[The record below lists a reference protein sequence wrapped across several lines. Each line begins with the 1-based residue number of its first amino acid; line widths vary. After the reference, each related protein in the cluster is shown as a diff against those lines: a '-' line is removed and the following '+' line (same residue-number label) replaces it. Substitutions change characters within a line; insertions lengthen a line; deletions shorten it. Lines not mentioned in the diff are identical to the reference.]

1 MDQSMFGSFSFI
13 PGIGIEHPEPLSR
26 YLPQIPDGVVSTWLL
41 KNIPPGSWILD
52 PFGASPRLIV
62 EAARVGYKLLVT
74 ANNPIAR
81 FLLEMAATPSNTDD
95 LKYALAEL
103 ASSYKADE
111 RMEPHIRSLY
121 NTQCARCGQII
132 SADAFLWEHG
142 SQSPYIRIY
151 TCPFCG
157 DSGEHPCGPY
167 DAEVVSQFSSSGLH
181 KARAL
186 ERVVAATD
194 QDRIHVEQALSVY
207 IPRALYALIT
217 IINKIEGLEISSTGQ
232 KHLAALLLY
241 AFDQGTAMWRTTG
254 QRERRRQLTIPRYF
268 RENNIWLALEQGI
281 SIWSVGNPLIST
293 SKVPIFIWPEEPPE
307 GGGIC
312 VHEGRLIS
320 IAETITKVN
329 IKAVCTAV
337 PRPSQAFWT
346 LSALWAGWL
355 WGREAVGSFKSVL
368 HRQRYDWGWH
378 TTALTTI
385 FKQLTNI
392 LEPSTP
398 IFGLL
403 SESEPGFIA
412 SVLAAARIAGC
423 GLKGIATRPEEELTQ
438 ILWNSNLESLP
449 TDKNISPID
458 LGIQSAKIYLES
470 RGEPASYLNTISAA
484 FLNILLSASIWQEQQ
499 RQDKNLSHEVQSKIS
514 ETSEQNEPT
523 PSLVYS
529 KMYNSAREALSYRS
543 GFLQFN
549 LQESHPVESASRN
562 QAIQG
567 SLFAVE
573 IENKNSVEDETQDI
587 LPADSES
594 GPGLEKERPTRS
606 SDISESTLLWLR
618 EINNISHVSLTDRI
632 ELALVDYL
640 NSRTDCTVDE
650 ISKVMCEMF
659 PGLYTPDPEFIHIC
673 LESYG
678 EKIAEDGSLWQIRQE
693 DKSNA
698 RKIDIDLAH
707 RFIHQ
712 IAERLNISCTDQAL
726 SGDRSIISW
735 LDPDGEYN
743 YKFFTTITAA
753 IGGIILNEEYI
764 NKGIIVLPGSR
775 ANLVVYKLQRD
786 PRLSKALN
794 TSLGNWQC
802 LKFRHLKSIAEN
814 PLLSRENLDHLLL
827 LDPLTYSTPQLRLI

>member
-1 MDQSMFGSFSFI
+1 MFGSLPYI
-13 PGIGIEHPEPLSR
+13 PGVAIEHPEPLSR
-26 YLPQIPDGVVSTWLL
+26 YLPQIPDGVISTWLL
-41 KNIPPGSWILD
+41 KNIPKGSWILD
-52 PFGASPRLIV
+52 PFGSSPRLIV
-62 EAARVGYKLLVT
+62 EAARAGYRLLVT

-81 FLLEMAATPSNTDD
+81 FLFEMAASPPNMDD
-95 LKYALAEL
+95 LKCALAEL
-103 ASSYKADE
+103 ASSYKADD
-111 RMEPHIRSLY
+111 RMEPHIRALY

-142 SQSPYIRIY
+142 SPSPYMRIY

-167 DAEVVSQFSSSGLH
+167 DAEVLSQFSSSGLH

-232 KHLAALLLY
+232 KHLTALLLY

-254 QRERRRQLTIPRYF
+254 QRERRRQLTIPRNF

-281 SIWSVGNPLIST
+281 NIWSAGNSLGSAP
-293 SKVPIFIWPEEPPE
+293 KVPIFIWPEEPPE

-329 IKAVCTAV
+329 IKAVCTSV

-423 GLKGIATRPEEELTQ
+423 GLQGIAIRPEEELTQ
-438 ILWNSNLESLP
+438 ILWNSKLESVL
-449 TDKNISPID
+449 TDINISPID
-458 LGIQSAKIYLES
+458 LGVQSAKIYLES
-470 RGEPASYLNTISAA
+470 RGEPASYLHTISAA
-484 FLNILLSASIWQEQQ
+484 FINILQSSSIWQEQQ
-499 RQDKNLSHEVQSKIS
+499 RQDKNYSPEVKSKIS
-514 ETSEQNEPT
+514 DTSEQNEPT

-549 LQESHPVESASRN
+549 LQESYPIETTIRN
-562 QAIQG
+562 QAIQNT
-567 SLFAVE
+567 LFTLE
-573 IENKNSVEDETQDI
+573 IADNNSVEDETRDI
-587 LPADSES
+587 LPPVDVS

-618 EINNISHVSLTDRI
+618 EINNISHASLTDRI

-640 NSRTDCTVDE
+640 NSHTHCTVEE
-650 ISKVMCEMF
+650 ISIVMCEMF

-678 EKIAEDGSLWQIRQE
+678 EKLADDDSLWQIRQE

-698 RKIDIDLAH
+698 RKIDIDFAH
-707 RFIHQ
+707 NFIRQ

-726 SGDRSIISW
+726 GENRSIISW
-735 LDPDGEYN
+735 LDPDGDFN
-743 YKFFTTITAA
+743 YQFFTTITAA
-753 IGGIILNEEYI
+753 IGEIVLLNEKNI
-764 NKGIIVLPGSR
+764 NKGIIVLPASR

-786 PRLSKALN
+786 PRLSKAFN

-802 LKFRHLKSIAEN
+802 LKFRHLKSLAEN
-814 PLLSRENLDHLLL
+814 PLLNRENFDQLLL